1 MCLDRGQDKWRN
13 INVTAVWGSRQKAR
27 LASLKKNPLTPK
39 HDNSLAMSRVLK
51 TDEDVVDA
59 RPLAIDNGTVD
70 PIGSQEC
77 VKRSISFIL
86 SYYAVSTV
94 L

>member
-1 MCLDRGQDKWRN
+1 
-13 INVTAVWGSRQKAR
+13 
-27 LASLKKNPLTPK
+27 
-39 HDNSLAMSRVLK
+39 MSRVLK